1 MSDFLTR
8 LAQLTRGEATV
19 VNPRLPGRFDPL
31 PETIRAETGLTGF
44 EQHSQRVT
52 DGNPGRR
59 QSPAVSDENHLSP
72 GAAAA
77 KPVDRR
83 SGEEPD
89 RSRSEVSQTL
99 KSAGQPGKA
108 AAHSPLIIPA
118 PTQADRAPATAL
130 TGAGVKLAEPA
141 AGSTGKAGELSAKL
155 LDRGR
160 ESTTRQSLGIAKPGK
175 PAGPASASRVDPLP
189 LVTVIRDQPG
199 KPQSAAAAT
208 EQPVFKTTASKHEPA
223 VHIHIGR
230 IEVRAHAPVPS
241 TAQRPARPKPESSL
255 KLQDYLKRG
264 HSGSSRS

>member
-31 PETIRAETGLTGF
+31 PETIGAETGLTGF
-44 EQHSQRVT
+44 EQHSQGVT
-52 DGNPGRR
+52 HGGPGRR

-72 GAAAA
+72 GAVAA

-83 SGEEPD
+83 IGEEPD
-89 RSRSEVSQTL
+89 RSRSKVSQTL

-118 PTQADRAPATAL
+118 PTPADRAPATTL
-130 TGAGVKLAEPA
+130 NGTGVKLAEPA
-141 AGSTGKAGELSAKL
+141 TGSTGKAGELSAKL
-155 LDRGR
+155 RDRGR
-160 ESTTRQSLGIAKPGK
+160 ESTTRQNLGIAKAGK
-175 PAGPASASRVDPLP
+175 PAGPAKASRVDPLP

-199 KPQSAAAAT
+199 KSQSAAT
-208 EQPVFKTTASKHEPA
+208 QQPAFKTTASKHEPA

-264 HSGSSRS
+264 HSGGSRS